1 MEEAETSQADDQVQ
15 EVEEETAAQADA
27 GAEQPAPLQEEEQE
41 VVALGEDELPRALE
55 AVLFCAGEP
64 VTIREL
70 AELLEFGV
78 HDVRSAVEKLRE
90 EYIDMG
96 RSFRIEDISGGV
108 QIMTVPR
115 YDPWLRRLHS
125 KQSSSRLSPAALET
139 LAIIAYKGPITKA
152 ELENIRGVQCSPTI
166 KTLLDRNFIRIS
178 GKAPGLG
185 RPFLY
190 HTTPLFLESFG
201 LGSLKDLPQPEGP
214 PPREEREDFE
224 EDSSPDDSAAGEE
237 VFEEE
242 SPEGEV
248 LLEEVAGEDAR
259 GAEVPGEAVPGDS
272 AAGEEVSEEE
282 SPEGESLLEEVAEE
296 DARGDEV
303 PVEEVPGDSAEP
315 AAPAPQEEA
324 EDPAAES

>member
-1 MEEAETSQADDQVQ
+1 MEKMMEEVETTQAEDQVQ
-15 EVEEETAAQADA
+15 EVEEETAAQPDA
-27 GAEQPAPLQEEEQE
+27 GGEQPGISMEEEE
-41 VVALGEDELPRALE
+41 ELAALGEDELPRALE

-139 LAIIAYKGPITKA
+139 LAIVAYKGPITKA
-152 ELENIRGVQCSPTI
+152 ELESIRGVQCAPTLN
-166 KTLLDRNFIRIS
+166 TLLDRELIRVA

-185 RPFLY
+185 RPLLY
-190 HTTPLFLESFG
+190 HTTPMFLESFG
-201 LGSLKDLPQPEGP
+201 LGSLKDLPEPETP
-214 PPREEREDFE
+214 PSREEREGLE
-224 EDSSPDDSAAGEE
+224 AEK
-237 VFEEE
+237 EEE
-242 SPEGEV
+242 PDASKPAME
-248 LLEEVAGEDAR
+248 AADEDA
-259 GAEVPGEAVPGDS
+259 V
-272 AAGEEVSEEE
+272 
-282 SPEGESLLEEVAEE
+282 
-296 DARGDEV
+296 
-303 PVEEVPGDSAEP
+303 
-315 AAPAPQEEA
+315 QEEA
-324 EDPAAES
+324 APFETAEHDSPPGDEAETGPDVEQEQEPGELES